1 MNKLST
7 DKYLKTGDLSTL
19 TTYKVGV
26 LEASVHRNLQKY
38 CEIVLKNYGLTKM
51 HWMLIG
57 TVLDNGPD
65 GTRLTDLAKQLG
77 TTMSY
82 ITVSVNLL
90 SSRGILQR
98 VESTSDSRSTLVS
111 VEKKYIKACEEIEI
125 TLRKSLRKAVYSHV
139 SPEDLRC
146 YLKVM
151 MQLSSIVPSK

>member
-7 DKYLKTGDLSTL
+7 EKYLKTGDLSTL

-38 CEIVLKNYGLTKM
+38 CEITLKQYSLTKM

-57 TVLDNGPD
+57 TVLESGPD
-65 GTRLTDLAKQLG
+65 GIRLTDLAKQLG

-98 VESTSDSRSTLVS
+98 VDSEKDSRSTLVS
-111 VEKKYIKACEEIEI
+111 VDKKYLKTCEEIELV
-125 TLRKSLRKAVYSHV
+125 LRKSLRKAVYSHV
-139 SPEDLRC
+139 SPEDLRA

-151 MQLSSIVPSK
+151 MQLSSIKPTE